1 MDFIRGQNTPYW
13 VWLWILKYDVGPFAR
28 RNGAPDRLI
37 PIGANRPPRRP
48 CNLNLGFWMFSVSPI
63 FFYWYNTVLYCSST
77 FWKKIFK
84 KICIRSLKFCL
95 RLLFRSVLLNTS
107 FSWRLKVPCKCFM
120 KTSPA
125 AFGVINPTDPLQMQD
140 MARQVASADWS

>member
-13 VWLWILKYDVGPFAR
+13 VWLWILKYDFGPFAR

-63 FFYWYNTVLYCSST
+63 FFFYWYNTVLYCSST

-84 KICIRSLKFCL
+84 KHASEVWNFASGSYFVLFFWTL
-95 RLLFRSVLLNTS
+95 RLVEDLSLVSVS
-107 FSWRLKVPCKCFM
+107 KS
-120 KTSPA
+120 SPA

>member
-13 VWLWILKYDVGPFAR
+13 VWLWILKYDFGPFAR
-28 RNGAPDRLI
+28 RNGAPNRLI

-63 FFYWYNTVLYCSST
+63 FFFIDITRFSTVHLRFGRKYLKKYASEVWNFASGSYFVLF
-77 FWKKIFK
+77 FWT
-84 KICIRSLKFCL
+84 L
-95 RLLFRSVLLNTS
+95 RLVEDLSLVSVS
-107 FSWRLKVPCKCFM
+107 KS
-120 KTSPA
+120 SPA